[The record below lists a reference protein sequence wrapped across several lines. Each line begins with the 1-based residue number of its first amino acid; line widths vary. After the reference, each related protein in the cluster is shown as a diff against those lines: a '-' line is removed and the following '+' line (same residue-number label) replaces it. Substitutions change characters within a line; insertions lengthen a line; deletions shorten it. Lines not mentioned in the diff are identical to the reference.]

1 MLSAGTMVQ
10 IVKDEH
16 WQRVRKTLLGQWK
29 NRPEWCC
36 MQLYKYL
43 GSISTAQDSQ
53 IVIVMN
59 YLVGSGFRT
68 GRIKHPCISYIRGL
82 LSKERKK
89 RKASGKWKLKM
100 IPKNR

>member
-1 MLSAGTMVQ
+1 MLSANTMVQ
-10 IVKDEH
+10 IVKDER
-16 WQRVRKTLLGQWK
+16 WQVIRKSLLGQWK
-29 NRPEWCC
+29 VRPEWCC
-36 MQLYKYL
+36 MQLHKYL
-43 GSISTAQDSQ
+43 GGISTAQDAQ

-68 GRIKHPCISYIRGL
+68 GRIKHPCITALRL
-82 LSKERKK
+82 KLSLERKK

>member
-10 IVKDEH
+10 LVKDEH

-29 NRPEWCC
+29 IRPDWCC
-36 MQLYKYL
+36 MQLQRFL
-43 GSISTAQDSQ
+43 GPISSTPDRK
-53 IVIVMN
+53 IIIVMN

-68 GRIKHPCISYIRGL
+68 GRIKHPCISRL
-82 LSKERKK
+82 RQVLSNERKK
-89 RKASGKWKLKM
+89 RKSNGKWNIKM